1 MSESV
6 QITDVLLGLAVG
18 VAFIAALTA
27 LRRGRYRGPDPEPY
41 AGFREGNR
49 PLRGGQLVLL
59 PCEGHCP
66 GDCAHETDGDGGATC
81 VLCGTHRSAR
91 PGLAAVDDGA

>member
-1 MSESV
+1 MNESV
-6 QITDVLLGLAVG
+6 QITDVLLGLALG
-18 VAFIAALTA
+18 VAFIVALTA
-27 LRRGRYRGPDPEPY
+27 LRRGRYRGRDPEPY

-66 GDCAHETDGDGGATC
+66 GDVGHETDGDGGATC
-81 VLCGTHRSAR
+81 ALCGTHRSAEPGR
-91 PGLAAVDDGA
+91 PAVVDEA

>member
-18 VAFIAALTA
+18 VAVIAALTA
-27 LRRGRYRGPDPEPY
+27 LRRRGRYQGPDPEPY
-41 AGFREGNR
+41 AGFRQGNGR
-49 PLRGGQLVLL
+49 VGGGRLVVL

-66 GDCAHETDGDGGATC
+66 GDSTHETDGDDGATC
-81 VLCGTHRSAR
+81 VLCGTHRSAL
-91 PGLAAVDDGA
+91 PGRAVVDEA